1 MDKKARFDSEGTSVA
16 GVMGFWFHS
25 KPFCLAVMNEESTL
39 PRYCAT

>member
-1 MDKKARFDSEGTSVA
+1 MDKKVRLYSEGTSVA

-25 KPFCLAVMNEESTL
+25 KLSCLTVMNEESTL